1 MYFPAVERFPVS
13 EHERELNTNSIER
26 ARGQQSASATSTN
39 HNREVIFALPSLRLH
54 FKTEHLQGVSTPDLS
69 SPEKP
74 SVQCSFI
81 TEFEDH
87 IFVTVDADAF
97 FFLHDLITSYLKEK
111 ERVVSSAAVRLQ
123 DDYFNLECLSFTVG
137 AAEHTLIVPE
147 PLGVADW
154 GRRQENRYGERSSRR
169 KQRCRCIIGL

>member
-1 MYFPAVERFPVS
+1 M
-13 EHERELNTNSIER
+13 NTNSIER
-26 ARGQQSASATSTN
+26 ARGSTSASNTN

-54 FKTEHLQGVSTPDLS
+54 FKTEHLQGVSTPDLAG
-69 SPEKP
+69 PEKP

-111 ERVVSSAAVRLQ
+111 EKMVSLVI
-123 DDYFNLECLSFTVG
+123 YFKIRITLTNLFSF
-137 AAEHTLIVPE
+137 
-147 PLGVADW
+147 
-154 GRRQENRYGERSSRR
+154 Q
-169 KQRCRCIIGL
+169 